1 MEPRPVVALVKDLF
15 FSVKIKNELVAHGFT
30 PVFARSTEQFAAMLR
45 ERQPVLGL
53 IDLGAGVDW
62 SQVKELGKDLA
73 TSDAPILVFGSHKD
87 VEGFRTAKAA
97 GVTRV
102 VSNGQMHANLPSL
115 VAKYARS

>member
-1 MEPRPVVALVKDLF
+1 METGVVVALVKDLF
-15 FSVKIKNELVAHGFT
+15 FSVKIKNELAAHGYT
-30 PVFARSTEQFAAMLR
+30 PVFARSTEQFGALLR
-45 ERQPVLGL
+45 ERQPALGL

-62 SQVKELGKDLA
+62 SQVKGLGQDPA
-73 TSDAPILVFGSHKD
+73 TAEVPILVFGSHKD
-87 VEGFRTAKAA
+87 VDGFRAAKAA